1 MTDPLFLIER
11 DLGTFGIEG
20 MAYREWTRSKV
31 VELCA
36 LEYREGFEDGRGE
49 SDVIRVLEIRMDAK
63 PEDITE
69 EIMREA
75 ELMRAEYHKEA
86 AE

>member
-1 MTDPLFLIER
+1 MDPLFLIER
-11 DLGTFGIEG
+11 DFGKLGYEG
-20 MAYREWTRSKV
+20 SFYREWTRSKV
-31 VELCA
+31 IDLCA
-36 LEYREGFEDGRGE
+36 FLFRNKDGS
-49 SDVIRVLEIRMDAK
+49 SDVVRILEIRMDAK

-75 ELMRAEYHKEA
+75 EAMRADCYQTA

>member
-1 MTDPLFLIER
+1 MDALYLIER
-11 DLGTFGIEG
+11 DHGKLGYEG
-20 MAYREWTRSKV
+20 SFYREWTRSKV
-31 VELCA
+31 IDLCA
-36 LEYREGFEDGRGE
+36 FLFRNKDGS
-49 SDVIRVLEIRMDAK
+49 SDVFRVLEVRMDAK

-75 ELMRAEYHKEA
+75 EAMRADYHREA